1 MTESND
7 PADRRTAKR
16 YAVNLP
22 NRIVVDNKPIDCR
35 LVDVS
40 KSGALIETD
49 SDVTASV
56 GSSLKVNFPDG
67 QEKVGKVVRLT
78 ATHIALSFPG
88 ELLVAP
94 LLERAGLAP
103 AG

>member
-7 PADRRTAKR
+7 PQDRRVAKR
-16 YAVNLP
+16 YTVNLP
-22 NRIVVDNKPIDCR
+22 NLIVVDNRQVDCR

-49 SDVTASV
+49 VTASV
-56 GSSLKVNFPDG
+56 GSNLVVNFPDG

-103 AG
+103 AC